1 MFMIYIFIDFVMDK
15 GWLIELN
22 LVYIV
27 KVDVYVNI
35 VILNFIYFFWYW
47 LMIFVYIVLW
57 KNKL

>member
-35 VILNFIYFFWYW
+35 VILNFIYFF
-47 LMIFVYIVLW
+47 
-57 KNKL
+57 

>member
-47 LMIFVYIVLW
+47 LMIFVYFVLC